1 MRINGTGADYIRP
14 DQAREIQRTQGDGA
28 AKKANAPQPASP
40 VQRGDKVEISDAA
53 RKLAQGVDGASS
65 ARGELAPE
73 RVALIREKILAGA
86 YNSLDV
92 VEQVAK
98 KMLESG
104 DI

>member
-1 MRINGTGADYIRP
+1 MRINGTGADIIRP
-14 DQAREIQRTQGDGA
+14 DQTREIQRTQAEGV
-28 AKKANAPQPASP
+28 AKKANAPQPSAP
-40 VQRGDKVEISDAA
+40 VQRSDKVEISDAA
-53 RKLAQGVDGASS
+53 RMLAHGVDGASS
-65 ARGELAPE
+65 TRGELAPE
-73 RVALIREKILAGA
+73 RVALIREKILSGA

>member
-1 MRINGTGADYIRP
+1 MRINGTGADVIRP
-14 DQAREIQRTQGDGA
+14 DQAREIQRSQAEGV
-28 AKKANAPQPASP
+28 AKKATAPQPSAP
-40 VQRGDKVEISDAA
+40 AQRSDKVEISDAA

-65 ARGELAPE
+65 ARGDLAPE